1 MFARAHSPFPP
12 ARTSESPAMTKK
24 KKPAQ
29 SSESRRAPKRRKAKQ
44 TAPIEAAA
52 PPETPAPAAETSAPT
67 PAPAPSAAMPVPV
80 SVEVDEPDAPARRPL
95 RDAIAARA
103 GLSDTLV
110 FRVGTERF
118 AIDLAAVEEAI
129 ELPSV
134 HHLPE
139 MPDHLLGVFELRG
152 RLVPIYSPQ
161 RVLRVPLAHEAAA
174 VLVLRSGQRRLGLAV
189 DDVDDVLTIDGSA
202 VRRAPI
208 ADNEDNVL
216 LGVIRRGADLLA
228 LVDAESLALACLA
241 DQLTEVA

>member
-1 MFARAHSPFPP
+1 
-12 ARTSESPAMTKK
+12 MTKK
-24 KKPAQ
+24 RKPAQ
-29 SSESRRAPKRRKAKQ
+29 SSESRRVPKRRKTKQ
-44 TAPIEAAA
+44 PAPSEATAPPDA
-52 PPETPAPAAETSAPT
+52 PAPAAETPAPAPAAET
-67 PAPAPSAAMPVPV
+67 PAPASAPSAAAPV
-80 SVEVDEPDAPARRPL
+80 SVEGDELGAPVRRPL
-95 RDAIAARA
+95 RDAIAAHA

-161 RVLRVPLAHEAAA
+161 RVLRVALASEAAA

-189 DDVDDVLTIDGSA
+189 DDVDDVLTIDGAA

-208 ADNEDNVL
+208 ADNEDKVL

>member
-1 MFARAHSPFPP
+1 
-12 ARTSESPAMTKK
+12 MTKK
-24 KKPAQ
+24 KKPDKSNA
-29 SSESRRAPKRRKAKQ
+29 SRRVPKRRKAKQ
-44 TAPIEAAA
+44 AAPREAA
-52 PPETPAPAAETSAPT
+52 PPPNAPAPAAETAAP
-67 PAPAPSAAMPVPV
+67 ALAPSAVATEMLG
-80 SVEVDEPDAPARRPL
+80 EADERGAPAGRSL
-95 RDAIAARA
+95 RDVIAARD
-103 GLSDTLV
+103 GMSDTLV

-152 RLVPIYSPQ
+152 RLVPIYSPE
-161 RVLRVPLAHEAAA
+161 RVLRVALAHEAAA
-174 VLVLRSGQRRLGLAV
+174 VLVLRSGERRLGRAV
-189 DDVDDVLTIDGSA
+189 DDVDDVLTIDGGA

-228 LVDAESLALACLA
+228 LVDAESLALACLV
-241 DQLTEVA
+241 DQLTEAA

>member
-1 MFARAHSPFPP
+1 
-12 ARTSESPAMTKK
+12 MTKK
-24 KKPAQ
+24 KKSDKPRV
-29 SSESRRAPKRRKAKQ
+29 SRRAPRKRTAKQ
-44 TAPIEAAA
+44 APSREPAVSPAA
-52 PPETPAPAAETSAPT
+52 PPAVVATSGAPT
-67 PAPAPSAAMPVPV
+67 MVFDGDDV
-80 SVEVDEPDAPARRPL
+80 GVPARRPL
-95 RDAIAARA
+95 REAIAVRDSQ
-103 GLSDTLV
+103 SDTLV
-110 FRVGTERF
+110 FRVGAERF

-161 RVLRVPLAHEAAA
+161 RVLRVALASDAAA
-174 VLVLRSGQRRLGLAV
+174 VLVLRSGDKRLGLAV
-189 DDVDDVLTIDGSA
+189 DDVDDVLTIDGAA

-208 ADNEDNVL
+208 PDNEDNVL

-241 DQLTEVA
+241 DQLTEAV